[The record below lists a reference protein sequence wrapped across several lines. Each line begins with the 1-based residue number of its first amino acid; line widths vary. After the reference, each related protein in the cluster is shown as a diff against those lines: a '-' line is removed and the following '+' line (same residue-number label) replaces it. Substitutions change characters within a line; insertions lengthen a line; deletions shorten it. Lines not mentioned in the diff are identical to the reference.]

1 MDQKHLKQ
9 LEVLSLYDT
18 VEDNFKLLELLENQK
33 SDIIKENNKLV
44 DKIQKLQK
52 DLYDQDDDNFTVH

>member
-52 DLYDQDDDNFTVH
+52 DLYDQDDDSFTVH